1 MIQDPLRQLP
11 GPAIGSALRHT
22 APSLAAIARVIVE
35 HPSATGAGLQTPPF
49 TRQDRVRHHRRDE
62 GDEYRVSMRDAQS
75 HDARSNTRR
84 SLPGTLKPCGALSA
98 HGRSRTARTWRPTIG
113 TDFVMESVAA
123 ERGTPLPEALCFE
136 ERAGL
141 VRVRQMREADAV
153 IGAELISFTQ
163 IGGSRKTVQGVRLRS
178 EAQPTRFRSTD
189 TLISEVKIVGYEY
202 STYFQICRC

>member
-1 MIQDPLRQLP
+1 
-11 GPAIGSALRHT
+11 
-22 APSLAAIARVIVE
+22 
-35 HPSATGAGLQTPPF
+35 
-49 TRQDRVRHHRRDE
+49 
-62 GDEYRVSMRDAQS
+62 
-75 HDARSNTRR
+75 
-84 SLPGTLKPCGALSA
+84 
-98 HGRSRTARTWRPTIG
+98 
-113 TDFVMESVAA
+113 MESVAA